1 MDKTS
6 ITDFIQELLA
16 VPATRWK
23 KEIIHFDNHTSQD
36 SHYLESYDLEY
47 NEHFIT
53 LNGHYGGVNSGSV
66 ELKLFGRNNGHGNK
80 LYECTTLRKD
90 ISQRARQIPTALAE
104 LYARIQHNY
113 NIQ

>member
-6 ITDFIQELLA
+6 ITDLIQELLA
-16 VPATRWK
+16 VPAARWK
-23 KEIIHFDNHTSQD
+23 KEIIHFENHTSQD
-36 SHYLESYDLEY
+36 HHYLESYDLEY
-47 NEHFIT
+47 KEYLIT

-66 ELKLFGRNNGHGNK
+66 ELKLFGRNNDRGKK
-80 LYECTTLRKD
+80 LYEDRTIRKD

-113 NIQ
+113 NLQ